1 MVGSRRMTRPFL
13 LTKGGR
19 EARPAPVP
27 PARSRGRPGQRPPLG
42 RAVLLRAAPR
52 YGSSMTTTAAEPQGR
67 ETLFTKDTRKL
78 VWITL
83 LCLFLQVLGQN
94 WSAGPL
100 LPGSTADVSLGS
112 VEFQARPWI
121 GWVVLTIGF
130 AVAGFVVG
138 VARRGAA
145 RWDQDRV
152 LALGLAGVVGVTVLV
167 WVLFIV
173 QYEWVYWAV
182 AHGDLHP
189 FTIGD
194 VSSSV
199 ERAGYAP

>member
-1 MVGSRRMTRPFL
+1 
-13 LTKGGR
+13 
-19 EARPAPVP
+19 
-27 PARSRGRPGQRPPLG
+27 
-42 RAVLLRAAPR
+42 
-52 YGSSMTTTAAEPQGR
+52 MTTSAAEPR
-67 ETLFTKDTRKL
+67 AHESLFTKDARKL

-94 WSAGPL
+94 WSAQPR
-100 LPGSTADVSLGS
+100 LPGSTDVHELGF
-112 VEFQARPWI
+112 VQFEARPWI
-121 GWVVLTIGF
+121 GWVLLTVGF

-173 QYEWVYWAV
+173 QWQWVYWAV

-194 VSSSV
+194 VSWSIQRL
-199 ERAGYAP
+199 EGAP

>member
-1 MVGSRRMTRPFL
+1 MT
-13 LTKGGR
+13 TAVT
-19 EARPAPVP
+19 EP
-27 PARSRGRPGQRPPLG
+27 PAQES
-42 RAVLLRAAPR
+42 
-52 YGSSMTTTAAEPQGR
+52 
-67 ETLFTKDTRKL
+67 LFTKDARKL

-83 LCLFLQVLGQN
+83 LCLFLQVPGQT
-94 WSAGPL
+94 WSADPQ
-100 LPGSTADVSLGS
+100 LPGSIDTHQLGF
-112 VEFQARPWI
+112 VQIEARPWI
-121 GWVVLTIGF
+121 GWALVTTGF

-152 LALGLAGVVGVTVLV
+152 LALGLAGVVGVTALV

-173 QYEWVYWAV
+173 QWQWVFWAV

-194 VSSSV
+194 ISSSV
-199 ERAGYAP
+199 HRLEGAP

>member
-1 MVGSRRMTRPFL
+1 
-13 LTKGGR
+13 
-19 EARPAPVP
+19 
-27 PARSRGRPGQRPPLG
+27 
-42 RAVLLRAAPR
+42 
-52 YGSSMTTTAAEPQGR
+52 MTTPAAETPTR
-67 ETLFTKDTRKL
+67 ESLFTRDARKL

-83 LCLFLQVLGQN
+83 ICLFLQVLAQN

-100 LPGSTADVSLGS
+100 LPGSTAEETLGS

-121 GWVVLTIGF
+121 GWVLLTIGF

-152 LALGLAGVVGVTVLV
+152 IALGLAGVLGVTVLV

-182 AHGDLHP
+182 AHGTLHP

-194 VSSSV
+194 VSWSIQ
-199 ERAGYAP
+199 RLDDAP

>member
-1 MVGSRRMTRPFL
+1 M
-13 LTKGGR
+13 
-19 EARPAPVP
+19 
-27 PARSRGRPGQRPPLG
+27 
-42 RAVLLRAAPR
+42 PR
-52 YGSSMTTTAAEPQGR
+52 YGSSMTTTAAEPRGR
-67 ETLFTKDTRKL
+67 ETLFTTDARKL

-83 LCLFLQVLGQN
+83 ICLFLQAIGQN
-94 WSAGPL
+94 WSAAPL
-100 LPGSTADVSLGS
+100 LPGSTPEASPGS
-112 VEFQARPWI
+112 VQFEARPWI
-121 GWVVLTIGF
+121 GWVVLTLGF

-182 AHGDLHP
+182 AHGNLHP

-194 VSSSV
+194 VSSSI
-199 ERAGYAP
+199 ERPGYQP